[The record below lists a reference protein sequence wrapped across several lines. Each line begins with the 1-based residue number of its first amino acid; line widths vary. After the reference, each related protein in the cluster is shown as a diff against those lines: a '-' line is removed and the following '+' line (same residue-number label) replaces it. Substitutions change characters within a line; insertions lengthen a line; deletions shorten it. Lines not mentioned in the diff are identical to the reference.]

1 MDYKENI
8 SRIDNT
14 QIQSI
19 LLDYLNS
26 NLIPNGKIE
35 TKRKKNGHLGI
46 QGDWQLKN
54 KNGHISVYANN
65 ETFYCWEYKSFG

>member
-46 QGDWQLKN
+46 QGDW
-54 KNGHISVYANN
+54 
-65 ETFYCWEYKSFG
+65 